1 MENDIVKWDFQQI
14 FQINKSWFAI
24 DEGISR
30 TINQE
35 CINTIMIKTAAWST
49 HSRIHRA
56 ILGSGT
62 YSSGAATL
70 TIPNG
75 K

>member
-1 MENDIVKWDFQQI
+1 
-14 FQINKSWFAI
+14 
-24 DEGISR
+24 
-30 TINQE
+30 
-35 CINTIMIKTAAWST
+35 MIKTAAWST

-75 K
+75 KWKILRK